1 MTAKEYLRQAL
12 RLDAMIESRLR
23 ELDYW
28 RGLSTSVGGCR
39 LEPNY
44 NPNHPKEAPFVRCLY
59 KIDEIERDIN
69 EKISHLVDLKMEIG
83 NAIDKMDNP
92 DEQLLLRYRYL
103 EKRGWDEIAS
113 LLHVSERTVHRIHGT
128 ALLNFKVPD

>member
-1 MTAKEYLRQAL
+1 MTAKEYLRQAY

-23 ELDYW
+23 ELEYW
-28 RGLSTSVGGCR
+28 RTLSTGVGGCR
-39 LEPNY
+39 FEPNY
-44 NPNHPKEAPFVRCLY
+44 NPNYPDEAGFVRCLN

-69 EKISHLVDLKMEIG
+69 AKISRLVDLKMEIG
-83 NAIDKMDNP
+83 NAIDKMENP

-103 EKRGWDEIAS
+103 EKRSWDEIAY

-128 ALLNFKVPD
+128 ALLNFKVPE